1 MAPQERAQKSAAA
14 MWASDAASQWVGMEL
29 TQVDEGHAVVQL
41 TLQSHHCNGHGMGH
55 GGITFMLA
63 DTAFAFACNSRNQ
76 STVAQN
82 NTITYTRA
90 AQLGDTLTA
99 SAHEVSLTGR
109 SGVYDVSVT
118 NQTGAQIALFRGLS
132 RAIKGQLFTE

>member
-1 MAPQERAQKSAAA
+1 

-29 TQVDEGHAVVQL
+29 THVDEGRATVQL
-41 TLQSHHCNGHGMGH
+41 TLQDHHCNGHGIGH

-90 AQLGDTLTA
+90 AQLGDTLSAT
-99 SAHEVSLTGR
+99 AHEVSLTGR
-109 SGVYDVSVT
+109 SGVYDVAVT
-118 NQTGAQIALFRGLS
+118 NQSGAQIALFRGLS
-132 RAIKGQLFTE
+132 RAIKSQLFCE

>member
-1 MAPQERAQKSAAA
+1 MTPQERAQKSAAA

-41 TLQSHHCNGHGMGH
+41 TLQSHHCNGHGMWH